1 MKKIYYLFLVLLCS
15 YTAVAQQ
22 SPPGKR
28 DYRILHMNRQFSP
41 PDKLQSSSQGVFHNG
56 RQDNNGRYTGDDY
69 YLLQCYDIPG
79 PAQRQ
84 QLLKL
89 GITLLDYLPNYAY
102 YTYFAT
108 DIDTSQL
115 RANGIRTVITLEPAF
130 KLSPEIIEQRIPAHA
145 RKGNQLELEVTVFD
159 NADAPRS
166 EGLLRQVADH
176 IQPISRHSWRLTM
189 TADKIQNLAAI
200 KQVKYIAPVAGE
212 PQSEDSDN
220 SNMGRSNF
228 INSGY
233 GGVTYNGTGTNVMIR
248 ENGMYAGI
256 DLQGRVLPGSHQ
268 PGTPG
273 SHSSGVSSFLG
284 FGGNADPRNR
294 SNAWGANILAFSG
307 GDLYA
312 LYDAADKQIRAVNM
326 SYGWTLEDGKFSPA
340 GYNGTTREHDNFVR
354 TRPEAMLVYSSG
366 NNGDN
371 TPRGGKYSGLAG
383 WGNLTG
389 EPKHAKN
396 IFTVSGTD
404 YEDSYL
410 AWTNSGPAYDGRIK
424 PELSIEGL
432 GGTSFAAPKV
442 TGIFTIVRHAFQ
454 GETGQLHVPSGMIKA
469 IMMNTADD
477 VYNPGID
484 FKTGFGRPNVRRAY
498 QLIKHRQF
506 YTGTIGHAGQQTLQ
520 IPVPAGTA
528 QLRVMLYWTDYE
540 STVNA
545 AQALVNDLDLV
556 VKDAGNQAILPWGL
570 DTTAIAA
577 RLNALPTRKE
587 DHINNVEQ
595 VTVEQPA
602 AGNYTV
608 QIDGTLIPQGPQEFY
623 VVYEFVKDEVVLS
636 YPLGGESFVPGQQE
650 YLRWDAWGN
659 SGTFSV
665 DYSRNG
671 GNSWDTIANNIP
683 AAKRAVKWTVPDY
696 AGKILI
702 RVRRGQQVAVSGE
715 VAVLPQPQS
724 FRVDWSCGRQL
735 QLSWQRVGAAQE
747 YEIFKLGE
755 KYMQAVG
762 RTMDSVFIVSQVDD
776 NKEEWYAIRAI
787 GANGIEGLRSN
798 AIMKA
803 AGTYKC
809 YNVATGQATVA
820 DSLHVLLGG
829 SLNPHQKNITDVVF
843 EYGTGTN
850 YGHRMAVNP
859 GTLSG
864 HIFTSVKALVP
875 MDILSTDS
883 IWHYRLQAKVDGVLT
898 NGADAVIRLS
908 PDSAWQTNGTQTL
921 ILGNNTAIAG
931 ARPRTIEMWAKVT
944 QFNRGPLFRAGKKN
958 NTKGDL
964 AFRTFDITA
973 DTWMMAVDGNNTRSV
988 LLPGSKDNWHH
999 YAIVYTGTKI
1009 LMYYDGVEKMNWDIA
1024 LNTALDDITIG
1035 SWFEDYATNSIRR
1048 LNAQLEEVRV
1058 WNVARSVSEIRST
1071 MYHSLRGDESG
1082 LVHYLNFD
1090 NNDPQAFDIVCQ
1102 QWPEQ
1107 TAGSTKTAA
1116 YLPVGYGYTA
1126 QGTEA
1131 GTLSLPSVQL
1141 QLSYQRHQSRGV
1153 SYSHIY
1159 TMPQLKTGLPDHF
1172 RQLTAGYWL
1181 GQQYG
1186 KDSTQL
1192 MQMKFNM
1199 KEMSAGD
1206 VPAASQVFLWARQ
1219 GNTAT
1224 SGWKLIR
1231 QAGRVDTTT
1240 NSVRFDS
1247 VKIYAQYLITR
1258 NNSAFLTT
1266 SVDSLPVADA
1276 KVGVSSQ
1283 VVSYRIQSYQ
1293 LNNALR
1299 ITPPKGFEVSLR
1311 ADSGFTGND
1320 QPLIIS
1326 AVDGAIADTTV
1337 YVRFVPF
1344 VAGDIHGYIQHTT
1357 DGQLLKSLP
1366 IQQKGNLVDQH
1377 AGTALKF
1384 DGDGDILTVS
1394 NLNWQPRTFTIEW
1407 WLKANTSKNY
1417 NQSIGNGWGS
1427 FLVHADNTRS
1437 LNVGVANNSNS
1448 RLLVSGAF
1456 NEPNTWHHY
1465 AYTFDEG
1472 VVKVYRDGI
1481 LADSKNASTF
1491 PPVWSSFNIGSAD
1504 GNTIDGELD
1513 EFRMWTSAR
1522 SQQEIREYMH
1532 LTLKGNEPGL
1542 KMYLQFNKE
1551 DSNTVKV
1558 FDKSDNGYPIEVAGN
1573 PVYTISSVPV
1583 GKGISQTRTITGG
1596 EVLFEQAGITMS
1608 FDPAGTSPNGEVV
1621 VTKLMSVPHLSP
1633 KSGGTDSG
1641 YYIFRN
1647 YGTNSSFNGLKTLR
1661 ISAQSTGS
1669 DTSLRSY
1676 LFDRSFNSFG
1686 DSWSLNTVAAEYDG
1700 NNYVYRFDDKRT
1712 LSYLGQIAITP
1723 VKTAA
1728 VGPDV
1733 TQAIRFD
1740 GQYGQLEITGLNWQP
1755 ARFSIEWWLKASS
1768 SIDWNQSIGN
1778 GWGSFLAH
1786 ANNNK
1791 SLSIGV
1797 ANNERSRLTVANVF
1811 SDTSQWHHFAYTF
1824 DSGYARVFVD
1834 GELRDSLPNSS
1845 FPPAW
1850 KSFLLGSRDNGT
1862 LHGAMDEFR
1871 MWETARTPL
1880 EIREHMHHP
1889 LTGQEAGLRVYL
1901 PAAGNASY
1909 LIEQSPNHYLV
1920 RKNGVA
1926 DNVPTTAPVAPGIS
1940 YTTLLMNGW
1949 SAAGNS
1955 GLQVHYPSMNTI
1967 GQTVISHF
1975 TIAPNPPIGRSG
1987 NSFWLIRPYGHNH
2000 RPDSL
2005 QLGIS
2010 VDGAFNYALY
2020 DRRLQPFN
2028 GVWTEMPQPGN
2039 VNDSS
2044 VVFAVAADTIG
2055 IFQVAVGSTLNKA
2068 PVVRITAPGHGQR
2081 FGIAPVTIKADAMDV
2096 DGRIKRVEL
2105 YAGNRLLA
2113 TLDTLPYVYNWGY
2126 VSTGTYR
2133 LSAKAYDYS
2142 GAISTSADVTIQ
2154 VSNPAVCTDPEW
2166 KSDVD
2171 YQKGDRIRYQG
2182 FMYIA
2187 RYANKGTA
2195 PVWVGKSAW
2204 ERIGPCGFGN
2214 VPLPMPVKIAPNP
2227 TRDLIQV
2234 SMPAV
2239 QGRVVIKVMNL
2250 LGRVLQTHVQ
2260 NGTNGTQ
2267 LINISLGQYPAG
2279 HYLVVV
2285 EANGYLPA
2293 IEKVI
2298 KQ

>member
-1 MKKIYYLFLVLLCS
+1 MRKIYYLFLGLLCS

-22 SPPGKR
+22 SPPGSR
-28 DYRILHMNRQFSP
+28 DYRILHMNRQFRPPEKLSP
-41 PDKLQSSSQGVFHNG
+41 PPGAVHNG
-56 RQDNNGRYTGDDY
+56 RQENNGRYASEDY

-79 PAQRQ
+79 PLQRQ
-84 QLLKL
+84 QLSKL

-102 YTYFAT
+102 YAYFAKEV
-108 DIDTSQL
+108 DTSQL
-115 RANGIRTVITLEPAF
+115 RTNGIRAVMPLEPAY
-130 KLSPEIIEQRIPAHA
+130 KLSPEILEQRIPAHA
-145 RKGNQLELEVTVFD
+145 SKGTQLELDVTVFD
-159 NADAPRS
+159 NVDASQVER
-166 EGLLRQVADH
+166 LLRQLAGN
-176 IQPISRHSWRLTM
+176 IQPTGRHSWRLTLA
-189 TADKIQNLAAI
+189 ADKVQQLTAI
-200 KQVKYIAPVAGE
+200 KLVKYIAPIAGE
-212 PQSEDSDN
+212 PQPEDSDN

-228 INSGY
+228 INTGY
-233 GGVTYNGTGTNVMIR
+233 GGVTYNGTGTNVLIR

-256 DLQGRVLPGSHQ
+256 DLQGRVMPGSNQ

-340 GYNGTTREHDNFVR
+340 GYNGTTREHDNFIR

-371 TPRGGKYSGLAG
+371 TPRGGKYNGLPG

-442 TGIFTIVRHAFQ
+442 TGIFTILRHAFQ
-454 GETGQLHVPSGMIKA
+454 GETGQTHVPSGMIKA

-477 VYNPGID
+477 VHNPGID

-498 QLIKHRQF
+498 QLIKQRQF
-506 YTGTIGHAGQQTLQ
+506 YTGTIGHAGQQSLQ

-556 VKDAGNQAILPWGL
+556 VKDAASQSILPWGL

-595 VTVEQPA
+595 VTIEQPA

-608 QIDGTLIPQGPQEFY
+608 EIDGTLIPQGPQEFY

-650 YLRWDAWGN
+650 YLRWDALGN
-659 SGTFSV
+659 SGTFAL

-671 GNSWDTIANNIP
+671 GNTWDTIANNIP

-696 AGKILI
+696 AGKILLRI
-702 RVRRGQQVAVSGE
+702 RRGQQVAVSGE
-715 VAVLPQPQS
+715 IHVLPQPQS
-724 FRVDWSCGRQL
+724 FRIDWSCGGQL
-735 QLSWQRVGAAQE
+735 QLSWQRVNNAQE

-755 KYMQAVG
+755 KYMQPVG
-762 RTMDSVFIVSQVDD
+762 RTSDSVFTISQVDD

-787 GANGIEGLRSN
+787 GVNSVEGLRST
-798 AIMKA
+798 AIMKS

-809 YNVATGQATVA
+809 YNVATGQATIA
-820 DSLHVLLGG
+820 DSLQVLLGG

-843 EYGTGTN
+843 EYGPSN
-850 YGHRMAVNP
+850 SYGRRIAVNP

-864 HIFTSVKALVP
+864 HTFTSVKALVP
-875 MDILSTDS
+875 LDILNADS
-883 IWHYRLQAKVDGVLT
+883 VWHYRLQAKVDGVLT

-908 PDSAWQTNGTQTL
+908 PDSVWQTNGTQTL
-921 ILGNNTAIAG
+921 ILGNNVAISG

-973 DTWMMAVDGNNTRSV
+973 DTWMMAVDGSNTKSV

-1058 WNVARSVSEIRST
+1058 WNVARSVSDIRGA

-1082 LVHYLNFD
+1082 LMHYLNFD
-1090 NNDPQAFDIVCQ
+1090 NNDPQAFDIVRQ

-1107 TAGSTKTAA
+1107 TSGSIKSAA

-1131 GTLSLPSVQL
+1131 STLSLSSVQL
-1141 QLSYQRHQSRGV
+1141 QLTYQRHQSRGV
-1153 SYSHIY
+1153 SYAHIY
-1159 TMPQLKTGLPDHF
+1159 TPPQLKTGLPDHF
-1172 RQLTAGYWL
+1172 RKLADGYWV

-1192 MQMKFNM
+1192 MQLQFNVK
-1199 KEMSAGD
+1199 KEMTVGD
-1206 VPAASQVFLWARQ
+1206 VPVPSHFFLWARQ
-1219 GNTAT
+1219 GNTAAA
-1224 SGWKLIR
+1224 SWKLIR
-1231 QAGRVDTTT
+1231 QAGMVDTTAG
-1240 NSVRFDS
+1240 SIRFDS
-1247 VKIYAQYLITR
+1247 VKVYAQYLITR
-1258 NNSAFLTT
+1258 NDSAFLTT

-1276 KVGVSSQ
+1276 KVGVASQ
-1283 VVSYRIQSYQ
+1283 VTSYRIQSY
-1293 LNNALR
+1293 NINGALG
-1299 ITPPKGFEVSLR
+1299 ITPPEGFEVSLYT
-1311 ADSGFTGND
+1311 DSGFTGNS
-1320 QPLIIS
+1320 QPLIIP
-1326 AVDGAIADTTV
+1326 ATNGVIADTTI

-1344 VAGDIHGYIQHTT
+1344 LAGDIHGYIRHTAN
-1357 DGQLLKSLP
+1357 GQLLKSLP
-1366 IQQKGNLVDQH
+1366 VQQKGNLVDQH

-1384 DGDGDILTVS
+1384 DGDEDILTIR
-1394 NLNWQPRTFTIEW
+1394 NLNWQPRAFTIEW
-1407 WLKANTSKNY
+1407 WSKANSSKNY
-1417 NQSIGNGWGS
+1417 NQSMGNGWGS

-1448 RLLVSGAF
+1448 RLLVTGAF
-1456 NEPNTWHHY
+1456 NDLNTWHHY
-1465 AYTFDEG
+1465 AYTFNEG
-1472 VVKVYRDGI
+1472 VIKMYRDGV
-1481 LADSKNASTF
+1481 LADNKSASTF
-1491 PPVWSSFNIGSAD
+1491 PPVWTSFNIGSAD
-1504 GNTIDGELD
+1504 GNTIDGELE
-1513 EFRMWTSAR
+1513 EFRMWSKAR
-1522 SQQEIREYMH
+1522 SQQEIRENMH

-1542 KMYLQFNKE
+1542 KVYLQFNKE
-1551 DSNTVKV
+1551 DSSVVKV
-1558 FDKSDNGYPIEVAGN
+1558 FDKSDNGYLVEIGGN
-1573 PVYTISSVPV
+1573 PVYTTSSAPV
-1583 GKGISQTRTITGG
+1583 GKGISQTRMVTGG
-1596 EVLFEQAGITMS
+1596 EIIFEQAGITMN

-1621 VTKLMSVPHLSP
+1621 VTKLLSVPHLSP
-1633 KSGGTDSG
+1633 RSGTDTG

-1647 YGTNSSFNGLKTLR
+1647 YGANSSFNGLQSLR
-1661 ISAQSTGS
+1661 VTAPSQGA
-1669 DTSLRSY
+1669 DTSLRAY

-1686 DSWSLNTVAAEYDG
+1686 NSWSLNTVAADYQG
-1700 NNYVYRFDDKRT
+1700 GSYIYRFDNKRT
-1712 LSYLGQIAITP
+1712 LSYLGQIAIAP
-1723 VKTAA
+1723 VRTAV
-1728 VGPDV
+1728 VGADV

-1740 GQYGQLEITGLNWQP
+1740 GKDGQLEILGLNWQP

-1768 SIDWNQSIGN
+1768 AVDWNQSIGN

-1797 ANNERSRLTVANVF
+1797 ANNERSRLTVTNVF

-1824 DSGYARVFVD
+1824 DSGYARIFVD

-1845 FPPAW
+1845 FPPLW

-1871 MWETARTPL
+1871 MWESARTPL
-1880 EIREHMHHP
+1880 QIREHMHHP
-1889 LTGQEAGLRVYL
+1889 LTGEEPGLYVYL
-1901 PAAGNASY
+1901 PAAGNAEY
-1909 LIEQSPNHYLV
+1909 LVEQSRNHYLV
-1920 RKNGVA
+1920 RRSGVV
-1926 DNVPTTAPVAPGIS
+1926 DNIPTTAPVAPGTS
-1940 YTTLLMNGW
+1940 YTTIVKNGW
-1949 SAAGNS
+1949 SAVGSS
-1955 GLQVHYPSMNTI
+1955 GLQIHYALAATA
-1967 GQTVISHF
+1967 GETVISRF
-1975 TIAPNPPIGRSG
+1975 TVAPSPAIGA
-1987 NSFWLIRPYGHNH
+1987 NEKSFWLLRPYGHGY

-2005 QLGIS
+2005 QLNITA
-2010 VDGAFNYALY
+2010 DGVFNYTLY
-2020 DRRLQPFN
+2020 DRRWQPFN
-2028 GVWTEMPQPGN
+2028 GAWSATSQPGI
-2039 VNDSS
+2039 VKDSS
-2044 VVFAVAADTIG
+2044 VLFAVTADTSAA
-2055 IFQVAVGSTLNKA
+2055 FQVAVGTMLNSA
-2068 PVVRITAPGHGQR
+2068 PVVRITAPGQAQR
-2081 FGIAPVTIKADAMDV
+2081 FGIAPVTIKAEAIDP
-2096 DGRIKRVEL
+2096 DGLVKRVEL
-2105 YAGNRLLA
+2105 YAGNRLLV

-2133 LSAKAYDYS
+2133 LYAKAYDHS
-2142 GAISTSADVTIQ
+2142 GAVSTSGEVTIQ
-2154 VSNPAVCTDPEW
+2154 VSNPAVCTDQEW
-2166 KSDVD
+2166 KRELS
-2171 YQKGDRIRYQG
+2171 YQTGDRIRYQG
-2182 FMYIA
+2182 FVYIA
-2187 RYANKGTA
+2187 RYANSGTA

-2214 VPLPMPVKIAPNP
+2214 VPLPKPVKIAPNP
-2227 TRDLIQV
+2227 THDMIQI

-2239 QGRVVIKVMNL
+2239 QGRVKIKVMNL

-2267 LINISLGQYPAG
+2267 MINISLGQYPAG

-2293 IEKVI
+2293 IEKVV